1 MQLLAGGSYWHP
13 MFWEAHI
20 STITNFFA
28 SSRNKKKIWWF
39 SKYGPPKYRV
49 PITAPLPKTVSFT
62 PKYVFLHNYSE
73 FFFNMIF
80 IKHSAI
86 ALYKKKINFF
96 PSSDRFSSTSL
107 FP

>member
-1 MQLLAGGSYWHP
+1 MGSNGTLYFGGLYFDNHQI
-13 MFWEAHI
+13 FCLILEQQY
-20 STITNFFA
+20 T

-49 PITAPLPKTVSFT
+49 PITAPLSKTAPLT

-80 IKHSAI
+80 YQCII
-86 ALYKKKINFF
+86 QKKVIFF
-96 PSSDRFSSTSL
+96 HHTIDFRAL